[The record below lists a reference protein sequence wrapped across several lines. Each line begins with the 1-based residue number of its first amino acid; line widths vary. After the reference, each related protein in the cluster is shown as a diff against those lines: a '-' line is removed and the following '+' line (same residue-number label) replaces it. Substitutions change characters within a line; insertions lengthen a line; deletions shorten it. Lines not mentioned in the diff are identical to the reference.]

1 MSSVEETQTI
11 KPLVDIIDRLLKEW
25 IILDKDL
32 KGDKY
37 ALKKMLVFDVFGH
50 ETLPLQEIE
59 KPSQSDHFKYC
70 V

>member
-11 KPLVDIIDRLLKEW
+11 KPLVDIIDGLLKEW

-37 ALKKMLVFDVFGH
+37 ALKKMLVFCVCGH
-50 ETLPLQEIE
+50 ETLPLQEIGNARRRGR
-59 KPSQSDHFKYC
+59 FN
-70 V
+70 

>member
-37 ALKKMLVFDVFGH
+37 ALKKMLVFFVFGH
-50 ETLPLQEIE
+50 ETLPFQEI
-59 KPSQSDHFKYC
+59 KVARQSDRSE
-70 V
+70 